1 MSDAYS
7 RTMKPCP
14 TSPPAKASQM
24 QVDLINAM
32 RLVDQRADLELVA
45 KGQIAGQQPLESKA
59 PAARV

>member
-1 MSDAYS
+1 
-7 RTMKPCP
+7 
-14 TSPPAKASQM
+14 M

-32 RLVDQRADLELVA
+32 RLVDQRADLELTA